1 MHVSAAAAAYHI
13 ENAFWIGEEPT
24 QLAFAVVE
32 DDRIHH
38 PVCSSINFAYLNI

>member
-38 PVCSSINFAYLNI
+38 PVCS